1 MLTQV
6 KEKKSKW
13 HTLGIFSL
21 PFFRSPLVKLLKLFS
36 HALLL
41 SYTAKI
47 TGNFDRVFVFF
58 KKEGWIVTW
67 NTWNSNYYR
76 TKTTLF
82 YGMLCE
88 QTVLEGSYWSKMSLS
103 IVDSWSS
110 KQDFRFGFLHSVI
123 ANVDSE
129 NILCSLRKRPH
140 IGYCVYK
147 IIHFAF
153 LLENG
158 RCFDQTLA
166 GVESLWE
173 RNFEL
178 WSLDCFRKCLFES
191 GICEREGRRNLYTWP
206 AYVPI
211 FVISILGIICLSV
224 GF

>member
-1 MLTQV
+1 MQSL
-6 KEKKSKW
+6 ESKVCW
-13 HTLGIFSL
+13 SSFLMHSFWVI
-21 PFFRSPLVKLLKLFS
+21 LLKSLEI
-36 HALLL
+36 LVECL
-41 SYTAKI
+41 
-47 TGNFDRVFVFF
+47 FVFF

-88 QTVLEGSYWSKMSLS
+88 QTVLEGSYWS
-103 IVDSWSS
+103 S
-110 KQDFRFGFLHSVI
+110 KQDFRFGFWHSVI
-123 ANVDSE
+123 ANADSE

-173 RNFEL
+173 RNFKL

-206 AYVPI
+206 AYVTI